1 MAASKIERSREVYD
15 EVKGDKKAFVAA
27 MMEEGMTKTGASC
40 YFANCMGEELGRLRH
55 QNIHLIGRSNGN
67 QPSSEEPESRTI
79 VVVMTMELQEGEDVY
94 ETAKLAVELLQM
106 DMGNQVQLVSA
117 GEKY

>member
-1 MAASKIERSREVYD
+1 MAASKIERSREVYE
-15 EVKGDKKAFVAA
+15 EVNGNKKAFVVA
-27 MMEEGMTKTGASC
+27 MMNEGMTKTGASC

-55 QNIHLIGRSNGN
+55 QNVHLQGRSNGN
-67 QPSSEEPESRTI
+67 LPASEELPRTI
-79 VVVMTMELQEGEDVY
+79 VVVMTMELQEEEDPY

-106 DMGNQVQLVSA
+106 DMGNQVQLVSV